1 MIIKDSE
8 FQDQLVRGLAHKMN
22 NILSLFHG
30 YLALLMDDNKLSAE
44 AKDGLSRIKES
55 AYAASELIDRTK
67 SLARPSSVVWRELKM
82 PDFFFV
88 VRPSLMACLE
98 RGITFEL
105 DCADDIP
112 PLWAEAGRV
121 RTILVELVKNA
132 VEATPDGGVVRI
144 EIGSESPHGR
154 KGTGTKAI
162 RWAAIRVVNVGG
174 TLSPEMAER
183 IFEPFYTTH
192 QQRNAAGLG
201 LTVASNLTH
210 QLGGVI
216 WVESEAKRTCF
227 KLMLPSRSV

>member
-1 MIIKDSE
+1 MTVKDSE

-30 YLALLMDDNKLSAE
+30 YLALLMDDVKLSEE

-55 AYAASELIDRTK
+55 AHAASELIDRTK

-82 PDFFFV
+82 PDYFFV
-88 VRPSLMACLE
+88 VRPSLIACLE

-105 DCADDIP
+105 DFEEDIP
-112 PLWAEAGRV
+112 PLWADAGRV

-132 VEATPDGGVVRI
+132 IEATPDNGKVHI
-144 EIGSESPHGR
+144 EIGAESPVAR
-154 KGTGTKAI
+154 KGKAI
-162 RWAAIRVVNVGG
+162 RWASIRIINNGPSI
-174 TLSPEMAER
+174 TPEMMER
-183 IFEPFYTTH
+183 IFEPFYSTR
-192 QQRNAAGLG
+192 QSRNAVGLG

-216 WVESEAKRTCF
+216 RMESEEGRTCF
-227 KLMLPSRSV
+227 KLMLPSRSI